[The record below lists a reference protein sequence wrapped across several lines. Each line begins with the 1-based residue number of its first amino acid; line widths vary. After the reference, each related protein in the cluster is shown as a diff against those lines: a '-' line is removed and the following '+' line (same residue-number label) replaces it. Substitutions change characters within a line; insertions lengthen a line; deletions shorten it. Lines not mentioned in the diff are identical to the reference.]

1 MFKKLCFL
9 LCFIF
14 FLCSCKSTELPGNT
28 GTASEV
34 RSDLSELQSSQSET
48 GITGERL
55 AGTVKD
61 GKSLN
66 EELERILNEIR
77 KQSITDWTRKR
88 KSKRGT
94 KQRKV
99 KQRKEVKNYFY
110 SYRRNNF
117 SLFYYIFGNI
127 P

>member
-9 LCFIF
+9 LCFIL
-14 FLCSCKSTELPGNT
+14 FLYSCKSTELPGNT

-34 RSDLSELQSSQSET
+34 RSDLSELQSSQSGT

-77 KQSITDWTRKR
+77 MQSITD
-88 KSKRGT
+88 
-94 KQRKV
+94 
-99 KQRKEVKNYFY
+99 
-110 SYRRNNF
+110 
-117 SLFYYIFGNI
+117 
-127 P
+127 

>member
-9 LCFIF
+9 LCFILVLF
-14 FLCSCKSTELPGNT
+14 SCKSTELPSNT

-34 RSDLSELQSSQSET
+34 RSDLSELQSSQSEA
-48 GITGERL
+48 GITGEQI

-77 KQSITDWTRKR
+77 KQSITD
-88 KSKRGT
+88 
-94 KQRKV
+94 
-99 KQRKEVKNYFY
+99 
-110 SYRRNNF
+110 
-117 SLFYYIFGNI
+117 
-127 P
+127 

>member
-9 LCFIF
+9 FCFIF
-14 FLCSCKSTELPGNT
+14 VLISCKSTELPGNT

-34 RSDLSELQSSQSET
+34 RSDLSEIQSQQSET
-48 GITGERL
+48 GITGERI

-77 KQSITDWTRKR
+77 NQPI
-88 KSKRGT
+88 
-94 KQRKV
+94 
-99 KQRKEVKNYFY
+99 N
-110 SYRRNNF
+110 
-117 SLFYYIFGNI
+117 
-127 P
+127 